1 MKQEQAMRDVI
12 VVGSRCAGSFLS
24 TLLARRGYRVLL
36 VDRATFPS
44 DTIST
49 HVIWERGGA
58 CLKRAGLF
66 DRVSAA
72 APPLRT
78 LRFDLGDIV
87 LEASTPAVDGVTA
100 PHAPRRTVLD
110 KILRDAAEE
119 AGAEVREGLAVEELL
134 FENSRVVGIRGRSA
148 SGGTVDERATLIVG
162 ADGKNSTVARAVGAA
177 EYDTRPPFTCWYYRY
192 WSGVP
197 VQSGIWFARD
207 RRVVAFVPTSDALTC
222 VIVIW
227 PHAEFHVFRTDI
239 EGNYKRSIE
248 AVPAAADLLTGA
260 RPEERLMGT
269 ADLRNFYRKPYG
281 PGWVLIGD
289 AGHHKDPVTGLGIS
303 DAFCHSELLMAAID
317 DGLGGRRP
325 MEDRFAEYEVARNRD
340 TTDRYQFTCD
350 FARLEPPS
358 ADLRVIFQALA
369 NNRDQA
375 SRFFGVI
382 TGAVP
387 VDQFFA
393 PENIR
398 RLTGGDAVPAA
409 R

>member
-1 MKQEQAMRDVI
+1 MRDVI
-12 VVGSRCAGSFLS
+12 VVGGRCAGSFLS
-24 TLLARRGYRVLL
+24 TLLARRGYRVLV

-49 HVIWERGGA
+49 HVLWERGGA

-66 DRVSAA
+66 DRVSGT
-72 APPLRT
+72 APALRT
-78 LRFDLGDIV
+78 LRFDLGDIL
-87 LEASTPAVDGVTA
+87 LEGSTPPVDGVTA

-110 KILRDAAEE
+110 KILLDAAAE
-119 AGAEVREGLAVEELL
+119 AGAEVREGFAVEELL
-134 FENSRVVGIRGRSA
+134 FEDNRVVGIRGRSA
-148 SGGTVDERATLIVG
+148 SGPSVVERATLTVG
-162 ADGKNSTVARAVGAA
+162 ADGKNSTVARAVGAV

-197 VQSGIWFARD
+197 VQSGTWFARD
-207 RRVVAFVPTSDALTC
+207 RRVVALVPTSRGMTC

-227 PHAEFHVFRTDI
+227 PHAEFHAFRTDV
-239 EGNYKRSIE
+239 EGNYTRSIE

-281 PGWVLIGD
+281 PGWVLVGD

-303 DAFCHSELLMAAID
+303 DAFCHGELVVRAID
-317 DGLGGRRP
+317 DGLGGHRLI
-325 MEDRFAEYEVARNRD
+325 DDALAEYEATRNRD
-340 TTDRYQFTCD
+340 TKARYEFTCD

-358 ADLRVIFQALA
+358 ADMRVIFRALA
-369 NNRDQA
+369 NNRDQTT
-375 SRFFGVI
+375 RFFGVI

-387 VDQFFA
+387 VDDFFA

-398 RLTGGDAVPAA
+398 RLTGGEVAGAA
-409 R
+409 T